1 MIITK
6 TPFRISFVGGGS
18 DLESFFSF
26 RKGAVLSTTIDKYMY
41 ISTHQFFERDKI
53 RCKYSHTETVSD
65 VNHLKHPILKTVLK
79 DFDLNGIEVSSIA
92 DIPGGTG
99 MGSSSSFTVGLLH
112 NLSTYT
118 NKTVTKEKLGAGACR
133 IEIDL
138 LKEPIGKQDQ
148 YAAAFGGLNVIEFNS
163 DGSVHVDPV
172 LISSEA
178 RQTLNCNLKLYYIGN
193 QRSASK
199 ILAEQN
205 KNTAQAD
212 KFQALE
218 HMVDLVYK
226 LKEVLT
232 LGDLNAFG
240 DILHENWLLKQSLAK
255 GITTLRINTL
265 YDTAMNSGARGG
277 KLLGA
282 GGGGFMLF
290 YADQDKHASLDA
302 AMADLDAFPFE
313 FKMEEE
319 GSKIIHVES

>member
-1 MIITK
+1 
-6 TPFRISFVGGGS
+6 VV
-18 DLESFFSF
+18 LY
-26 RKGAVLSTTIDKYMY
+26 VLSTTIDKYMY

-53 RCKYSHTETVSD
+53 RCKYSQTETVSD
-65 VNHLKHPILKTVLK
+65 VNQLKHPILKTVLK

-112 NLSTYT
+112 NLSAYT
-118 NKTVTKEKLGAGACR
+118 NKTVSKEKLGAGACR
-133 IEIDL
+133 IEINL

-172 LISSEA
+172 LISTET

-226 LKEVLT
+226 LKEVLA

-255 GITTLRINTL
+255 GITTPRINTL